1 MSSAAGKPRILL
13 VKSGLDYHDRG
24 VRYIARK
31 FRDAGM
37 EVIYFQYLVVPEIV
51 KVAIEEDVDVIGL
64 SNSVGGYLADI
75 KELRDL
81 LEQNG
86 MGDLPL
92 IVGGIIAK
100 SDFPTLREA
109 GVGLICGP
117 GDSADEAVEW
127 VKNQVATSNST

>member
-1 MSSAAGKPRILL
+1 MMSSTGRIRILL

-24 VRYIARK
+24 IRYIARK
-31 FRDAGM
+31 FREAGM
-37 EVIYFQYLVVPEIV
+37 EVIYFQYRIVPEVV

-64 SNSVGGYLADI
+64 SSSAGGYMADI
-75 KELRDL
+75 EALRGL

-92 IVGGIIAK
+92 IAGGIIAK
-100 SDFPTLREA
+100 SDVPGLREM
-109 GVGLICGP
+109 GVGAICGP

-127 VKNQVATSNST
+127 VKNQVATADRA

>member
-1 MSSAAGKPRILL
+1 MGSAGKLRILL

-37 EVIYFQYLVVPEIV
+37 EVIYFQYLVIPEIV

-64 SNSVGGYLADI
+64 SSSVGGYVENI
-75 KELRDL
+75 KELRGL

-86 MGDLPL
+86 MGNLPFVL
-92 IVGGIIAK
+92 GGIIAK
-100 SDFPTLREA
+100 SDIPMLCEA
-109 GVGLICGP
+109 GVGAICGP

-127 VKNQVATSNST
+127 VKNHVSK